1 MRRPAAGPVLLFD
14 IVLCAMLAEFAWLWS
29 RRGFAP
35 RAAAAP
41 LVTLGPGA
49 CLALA
54 ARLAARGSQPL
65 AALALAAALP
75 FHLADLARR
84 PVR

>member
-1 MRRPAAGPVLLFD
+1 VRRQAAGSALVVDFVLG
-14 IVLCAMLAEFAWLWS
+14 AMLAEFVWLWW

-35 RAAAAP
+35 RAAAGP
-41 LVTLGPGA
+41 LIALGPGA

-54 ARLAARGSQPL
+54 SRAAVGGSFP
-65 AALALAAALP
+65 AIALALAAALP

-84 PVR
+84 PLR